1 MGDTP
6 TTAAD
11 LPARI
16 AAARADVDETR
27 TAYRLAVELRNA
39 LVVAAVDEGYR
50 HQSVADLA
58 GIDRKT
64 MSEVVAR
71 ADAHST

>member
-1 MGDTP
+1 MSDTP
-6 TTAAD
+6 TPAAD

-16 AAARADVDETR
+16 AAARTDVDEKR

-58 GIDRKT
+58 GLDRKT
-64 MSEVVAR
+64 LSEIVAR
-71 ADAHST
+71 ADAYGT